1 MAGSREEPNQI
12 IKDKNVKK
20 SKMREYLL
28 KATGEIYF
36 LKKKYRYII
45 VTIRSL
51 LFLMLKIV
59 NFNVENN
66 QFHIV

>member
-1 MAGSREEPNQI
+1 
-12 IKDKNVKK
+12 
-20 SKMREYLL
+20 MREYLL
-28 KATGEIYF
+28 KENWRNLFF
-36 LKKKYRYII
+36 LKKYRYII

>member
-1 MAGSREEPNQI
+1 MAGSREKPNQI

-36 LKKKYRYII
+36 LKKKISIHYRDN
-45 VTIRSL
+45 T
-51 LFLMLKIV
+51 FLAF
-59 NFNVENN
+59 FNVKNS
-66 QFHIV
+66 

>member
-1 MAGSREEPNQI
+1 
-12 IKDKNVKK
+12 
-20 SKMREYLL
+20 MREYLL

-36 LKKKYRYII
+36 LLFYRYII

-51 LFLMLKIV
+51 LFVMLKII

-66 QFHIV
+66 QLHIV